1 MTPGAALEFTVVQYA
16 IIVVLGVVGGFLN
29 VMAGGGSLLSV
40 PALIVMGASPALSN
54 GSNRVA
60 LIPQNISALWGFW
73 RGGFGQWRLGLG
85 LGLVAVPGATAGA
98 LFAVNIDGGLWKR
111 LLAFVMLGV
120 LVLTLR
126 RPKKRSAVAP
136 APRVRLGLAYVGMA
150 VIGVYGGFLQV
161 GVGFLIMALLRHT
174 ITPDLVRVNA
184 FKVMAVGIY
193 TIPSVLV
200 FALYG
205 QIHWPSGLMLAAGST
220 VGAYGAARLQVK
232 RGQGPIRVVFAVA
245 VVGLA
250 AKLLLGS

>member
-1 MTPGAALEFTVVQYA
+1 MTAAALTFTLGQYA
-16 IIVVLGVVGGFLN
+16 IIAALGVVGGFLN

-60 LIPQNISALWGFW
+60 LIPQNMSAIWGFA
-73 RGGFGQWRLGLG
+73 RGGFRDWRLGLG
-85 LGLVAVPGATAGA
+85 LGLVAIPGATLGA
-98 LFAVNIDGGLWKR
+98 LFAVSIDGALWKKM
-111 LLAFVMLGV
+111 LAVVMLGV
-120 LVLTLR
+120 LALTLR
-126 RPKKRSAVAP
+126 RPKSRTTSDP
-136 APRVRLGLAYVGMA
+136 TPRVRLWLAYLGMA

-174 ITPDLVRVNA
+174 VTPDLVRVNA

-193 TIPSVLV
+193 TIPSVIV
-200 FALYG
+200 FAWHG
-205 QIHWPSGLMLAAGST
+205 QIHWPSGLVLAAGST

-232 RGQGPIRVVFAVA
+232 KGEGPIRIIFALA

-250 AKLLLGS
+250 VKLLLGS